1 MIKSLFV
8 ELRRYCM
15 QFKRHFIQY
24 TLMFMAL
31 LLLCSLGVYFK
42 IEGYN
47 INNYERL
54 TYFTLIYYLII
65 LRIVSNGIA
74 TPYGEI
80 FKEEYENKVLYNIT
94 ISIKS
99 QKQILCSR
107 FLISSVANMLMTIVL
122 AISFIIMTGVQY
134 SIINYMY
141 LMIIYLVALWFVYG
155 IGIIY
160 ACICKIIKLEKI
172 VAMFF
177 QVVLIVIFVIAS
189 GGSFYN
195 IFGYYKDEIYYILYS
210 EIITATTYNCDWHK
224 VLVLLVSGIM
234 SIFFAGIIYEYTS
247 YKNISKVRKKYE

>member
-80 FKEEYENKVLYNIT
+80 FKEEYENKVLYNI
-94 ISIKS
+94 
-99 QKQILCSR
+99 C
-107 FLISSVANMLMTIVL
+107 
-122 AISFIIMTGVQY
+122 
-134 SIINYMY
+134 
-141 LMIIYLVALWFVYG
+141 
-155 IGIIY
+155 
-160 ACICKIIKLEKI
+160 
-172 VAMFF
+172 
-177 QVVLIVIFVIAS
+177 
-189 GGSFYN
+189 
-195 IFGYYKDEIYYILYS
+195 
-210 EIITATTYNCDWHK
+210 
-224 VLVLLVSGIM
+224 LL
-234 SIFFAGIIYEYTS
+234 YTS
-247 YKNISKVRKKYE
+247 PSPRDA